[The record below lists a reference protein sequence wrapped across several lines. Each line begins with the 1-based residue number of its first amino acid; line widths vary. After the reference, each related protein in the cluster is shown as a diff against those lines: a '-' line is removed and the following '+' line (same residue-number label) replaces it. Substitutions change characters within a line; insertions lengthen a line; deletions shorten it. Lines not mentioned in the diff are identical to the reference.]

1 MIGGT
6 ALQMAPLP
14 TEADAFVHNPQSE
27 IFKLIDELAWEGA
40 DTADAKKLVESALS
54 SPELSTATVGE
65 MAIAAYQS
73 EEVTTMSFTSCEDA
87 VFELTIDIIGLIMTL
102 AGVPSKIGKR
112 AAKKIAKKARKRLTK
127 EVIRIAKKY
136 FRDASNL
143 PNIAAGIFEF
153 MSALTSILS
162 VGEII
167 SSVTGEMSYWEIITT
182 GTFIIAN
189 ITLLFATNVGGVITK
204 LALVTPDIVDVV
216 GSTVS
221 VVNNCD

>member
-1 MIGGT
+1 
-6 ALQMAPLP
+6 MAPLP

-73 EEVTTMSFTSCEDA
+73 EEEVTTMSFTSCEDA
-87 VFELTIDIIGLIMTL
+87 VFDLSIDMIGLVMTL

-189 ITLLFATNVGGVITK
+189 ITLLFATNVAGVITK

-216 GSTVS
+216 ASTVS